1 MSKAQKIIKYLAFA
15 FALFLAFSII
25 SSIIYGL
32 SFVGDMFD
40 NDKQS
45 SNLKELKINNNA
57 LVLDINVSSS
67 NINIKQGNTLKVETN
82 NKYIYTNQYKNK
94 LYIKEKKHNLFN
106 KNDDNKLTVYVPK
119 SFVFDLVNIEVGASK
134 LNISSLTTKKLS
146 LNLGAGKVEIDNL
159 NVANSADI
167 EGGAGEIVIEDSNIT
182 NLDLDMGAGK
192 LLLNSKL
199 TGNSKIEAGVGKM
212 DLLLIGSLN
221 DYSITLDKGIG
232 SVTINNSNMENDKT
246 YGMGTNKIDI
256 DGGVGS
262 INIDFIIKR

>member
-15 FALFLAFSII
+15 LALSLVFSII

-32 SFVGDMFD
+32 SFLGSMFD

-45 SNLKELKINNNA
+45 SDLKELKINNNA
-57 LVLDINVSSS
+57 LILDIDVSSS
-67 NINIKQGNTLKVETN
+67 NISIKQGSTLKVETN
-82 NKYIYTNQYKNK
+82 NKYIHTNQYKNK

-106 KNDDNKLTVYVPK
+106 KNDNRLTVYVPK

-134 LNISSLTTKKLS
+134 LNISELNTKKLS
-146 LNLGAGKVEIDNL
+146 LNLGTGKVKINNL
-159 NVANSADI
+159 NVTNSADI
-167 EGGAGEIVIEDSNIT
+167 EGGAGKIVIENSSIN
-182 NLDLDMGAGK
+182 NLDLSMGTGK

-221 DYSITLDKGIG
+221 DYNIELDKGIG
-232 SVTINNSNMENDKT
+232 SASINNNNMENDKT
-246 YGMGTNKIDI
+246 YGTGTNKIEI
-256 DGGVGS
+256 DGGIGS
-262 INIDFIIKR
+262 IDIDFINER

>member
-82 NKYIYTNQYKNK
+82 NKYIHTNQYKNK

-106 KNDDNKLTVYVPK
+106 KNDNRLTVYVPK
-119 SFVFDLVNIEVGASK
+119 SFVFDFVNIEVGASK

-167 EGGAGEIVIEDSNIT
+167 EGGAGKIVIEDSNIT

-199 TGNSKIEAGVGKM
+199 TGNSKIDAGIGKM

-221 DYSITLDKGIG
+221 DYNIELDKGIG
-232 SVTINNSNMENDKT
+232 SASINNNNMENDKT
-246 YGMGTNKIDI
+246 YGTGTNKIEI
-256 DGGVGS
+256 DGGIGS

>member
-1 MSKAQKIIKYLAFA
+1 MSRVQRIIKYLAFS

-45 SNLKELKINNNA
+45 SNLKELKINNSA

-67 NINIKQGNTLKVETN
+67 NITIKQGNTLKVETN
-82 NKYIYTNQYKNK
+82 DKYIYTNHNKNK
-94 LYIKEKKHNLFN
+94 LYIEEKKHNLFN
-106 KNDDNKLTVYVPK
+106 KNDNNKLTVYVPK
-119 SFVFDLVNIEVGASK
+119 DFVFDFVNIKTGASK
-134 LNISSLTTKKLS
+134 LNISTLSTKKLS
-146 LNLGAGKVEIDNL
+146 LSLGAGKVKVSNL
-159 NVANSADI
+159 NVTNRADI
-167 EGGAGEIVIEDSNIT
+167 EGGAGEIVIEASSIN

-199 TGNSKIEAGVGKM
+199 TGNSEIDAGVGKM

-221 DYSITLDKGIG
+221 DYNIMLDKGIG
-232 SVTINNSNMENDKT
+232 SASINDSNMENDKT
-246 YGMGTNKIDI
+246 YGIGTNKIDI
-256 DGGVGS
+256 EGGIGS
-262 INIDFIIKR
+262 INIDFINER

>member
-1 MSKAQKIIKYLAFA
+1 MSKAQRIIKYLAFA

-57 LVLDINVSSS
+57 LILDINVSSS
-67 NINIKQGNTLKVETN
+67 NISVKQGSTLKVETN

-119 SFVFDLVNIEVGASK
+119 SFVFDFVNIEVGASK

-146 LNLGAGKVEIDNL
+146 LNLGAGKVEVSNL

-221 DYSITLDKGIG
+221 DYNIELDKGIG
-232 SVTINNSNMENDKT
+232 SASINNNNMENDKT
-246 YGMGTNKIDI
+246 YGTGTNKIEI
-256 DGGVGS
+256 DGGIGS
-262 INIDFIIKR
+262 IDIDFINER